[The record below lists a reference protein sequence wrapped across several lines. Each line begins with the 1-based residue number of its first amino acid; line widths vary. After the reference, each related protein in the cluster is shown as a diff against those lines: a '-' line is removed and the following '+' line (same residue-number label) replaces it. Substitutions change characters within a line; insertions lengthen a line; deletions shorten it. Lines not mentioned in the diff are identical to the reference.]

1 MIVIIIMIGRT
12 NLGHEQPIIEEEEVI
27 EVLGAMTITTIEIK
41 VLKDKHLPGI
51 VKMIGGE
58 IIMSIGVVGVVEVD
72 AEEIEVVEGADEEE
86 EAGVEEEV
94 DEIPIEAPTT
104 INNGDGMVLVKET
117 ALVDVPRTMLPKLT

>member
-1 MIVIIIMIGRT
+1 
-12 NLGHEQPIIEEEEVI
+12 
-27 EVLGAMTITTIEIK
+27 
-41 VLKDKHLPGI
+41 
-51 VKMIGGE
+51 
-58 IIMSIGVVGVVEVD
+58 VD